1 MPEIHLRIVG
11 KVQGVGFRWFVRDR
25 AVALGLDGWVRN
37 SRQGDV
43 GIVARGEV
51 RPERVDAALQR
62 LGEHA
67 APFERRACLGISTAD
82 LGLQASDDASG

>member
-43 GIVARGEV
+43 EIVARGE
-51 RPERVDAALQR
+51 DASLTALQDAVAHGPAGASVTAVR
-62 LGEHA
+62 REPVEH
-67 APFERRACLGISTAD
+67 
-82 LGLQASDDASG
+82 DASYPSPFTIEP